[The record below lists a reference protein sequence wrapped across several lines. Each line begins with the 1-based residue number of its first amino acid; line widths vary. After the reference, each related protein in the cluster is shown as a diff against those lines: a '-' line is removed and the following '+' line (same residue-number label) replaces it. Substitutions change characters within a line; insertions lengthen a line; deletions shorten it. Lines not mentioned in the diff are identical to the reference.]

1 MPFQCFIVLLPWNFL
16 STMLCMVRL
25 SSLLWIR
32 TIHLQIPS
40 MFISSIWDV
49 KEPTHFW
56 QGVGHGVPDFV
67 AARVQGGD
75 IPHKGHRGPVHIQ
88 YHLAIL

>member
-1 MPFQCFIVLLPWNFL
+1 
-16 STMLCMVRL
+16 MVRL

-49 KEPTHFW
+49 KEPTHHSLRVGHEVPAVVGCPFYGW
-56 QGVGHGVPDFV
+56 AQGVDILHMGHCLVHVSPCT
-67 AARVQGGD
+67 
-75 IPHKGHRGPVHIQ
+75 PV
-88 YHLAIL
+88 